1 MEVERPFVPRDGE
14 EVTLLHY
21 WQVIRRY
28 GRMILSL
35 CFVSVLA
42 ALVISLRMPKLY
54 RSTATILPPQEKQ
67 SFGPLLAVGAL
78 GLDRIAG
85 SPLLSLSPNRDLFV
99 SILKSRTIA
108 EDIVERFNLKERY
121 RASLSGAINRVQGA
135 TDISISKEGAIS
147 VSVSVSVEDT
157 DPRLAADLAADI
169 ANSYFENLDRLLVR
183 LVTGLAGRQ
192 RVFITDRLAKTER
205 ALREAEDTL
214 RRFQE
219 RNRTIVLDQQARGVI
234 EEMARLKGEIMAS
247 EVQIEVMRN
256 FATEMNPEV
265 VNLKKRISEMKR
277 QLAQMQYGKGWEL
290 PSESR
295 NPGEPRREIHLPVA
309 KVPEV
314 GLELARLTR
323 DVKIQ
328 ETVYNLLTQQLEQ
341 AKIAEAQ
348 DTPTVQILDRA
359 VPAERKWKPRI
370 RLNMALAGAAS
381 LFMGIFLA
389 FFLEYLSGL
398 RKRSSLG
405 E

>member
-1 MEVERPFVPRDGE
+1 
-14 EVTLLHY
+14 
-21 WQVIRRY
+21 
-28 GRMILSL
+28 
-35 CFVSVLA
+35 
-42 ALVISLRMPKLY
+42 MPKIY
-54 RSTATILPPQEKQ
+54 RSTATILPSSEKQ
-67 SFGPLLAVGAL
+67 GFSPLLAVGGAL
-78 GLDRIAG
+78 GLEQIAG
-85 SPLLSLSPNRDLFV
+85 SPLPSLTPNRDLLV
-99 SILKSRTIA
+99 SVLKSRTIA
-108 EDIVERFNLKERY
+108 QDIVERFNLKERY
-121 RASLSGAINRVQGA
+121 RARYLSDAIKRVQGA

-147 VSVSVSVEDT
+147 VSVEDT
-157 DPRLAADLAADI
+157 DPRLAADI
-169 ANSYFENLDRLLVR
+169 ANFYFEDLDRLLVR
-183 LVTGLAGRQ
+183 LVTGAAGRQ
-192 RVFITDRLAKTER
+192 RAFVADQLAKTER
-205 ALREAEDTL
+205 ALREAEDAL

-219 RNRTIVLDQQARGVI
+219 RNRTVVLDQQARGVI

-247 EVQIEVMRN
+247 EVQLEVMRN

-265 VNLKKRISEMKR
+265 VNLKKRVSEMKR
-277 QLAQMQYGKGWEL
+277 QLAQIQYGKGWEL

-295 NPGEPRREIHLPVA
+295 NPGEPRKEIHLPVA

-323 DVKIQ
+323 DVKVQ

-341 AKIAEAQ
+341 AKIAEAR

-370 RLNMALAGAAS
+370 RSNMTLAGAVS

-398 RKRSSLG
+398 RKRLPLG